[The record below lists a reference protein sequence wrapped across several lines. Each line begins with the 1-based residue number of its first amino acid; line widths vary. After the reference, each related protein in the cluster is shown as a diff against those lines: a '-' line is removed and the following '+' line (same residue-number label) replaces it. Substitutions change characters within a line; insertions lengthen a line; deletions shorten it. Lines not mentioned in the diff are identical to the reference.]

1 MKVDAIKLW
10 PNLPGDKP
18 LTFLDFLLSNC
29 LPMDLQ
35 IMFLANFEKKIGHPY
50 KRQIFTRFETF
61 LEPHLR
67 IKIVL

>member
-35 IMFLANFEKKIGHPY
+35 IMFLANFEKKNW
-50 KRQIFTRFETF
+50 TS
-61 LEPHLR
+61 L
-67 IKIVL
+67 

>member
-35 IMFLANFEKKIGHPY
+35 IMFLANFEKKKLDIPISAKFLHVS
-50 KRQIFTRFETF
+50 KLFWSHIF
-61 LEPHLR
+61 
-67 IKIVL
+67 V